1 MGKLVVNLNITL
13 DGVIQAPGRADE
25 DTRGSFKYGGWA
37 APYFD
42 PVMGEEAGKGI
53 AQQPAL
59 LFGRRTYE
67 DFYKVWPNR
76 TDGNM
81 FTEVLNKAQKYV
93 ASRSL
98 TEPLPWMNSTLLKG
112 DAGEAVVALKRDLKQ
127 DILVL
132 GSVNLIQTLIKRGL
146 IDQYSLS
153 IHPLVLGYG
162 MRLFNIASP
171 YAPLKLMDSKTT
183 STGVILATYVPAEKA
198 S

>member
-1 MGKLVVNLNITL
+1 MGKLIVNLNITL

-37 APYFD
+37 TPYFD
-42 PVMGEEAGKGI
+42 PMMAEEAGKGI

-81 FTEVLNKAQKYV
+81 FTEVLNNAQKYV
-93 ASRSL
+93 ASHSL
-98 TEPLPWMNSTLLKG
+98 KEPLPWMNSTLLHG
-112 DAGEAVVALKRDLKQ
+112 DAAKPVAALKRDLEK
-127 DILVL
+127 DMLVL
-132 GSVNLIQTLIKRGL
+132 GSVNLIQTLMKRGL

-153 IHPLVLGYG
+153 IHPLVLGFG
-162 MRLFNIASP
+162 MRLFNLASP
-171 YAPLKLMDSKTT
+171 YAPLKLVDSKTT
-183 STGVILATYVPAEKA
+183 STGVVLATYVPAEKKG
-198 S
+198 

>member
-1 MGKLVVNLNITL
+1 MGKLIVNLNITL

-37 APYFD
+37 TPYFD
-42 PVMGEEAGKGI
+42 PVMAEEAGKGI
-53 AQQPAL
+53 AQSPVL
-59 LFGRRTYE
+59 LFGRRTYQ
-67 DFYKVWPNR
+67 DFYSVWPGR

-93 ASRSL
+93 ASHTL
-98 TEPLPWMNSTLLKG
+98 KDPLPWMNSTLLAPDAG
-112 DAGEAVVALKRDLKQ
+112 DAVAALKRDLKQ
-127 DILVL
+127 DLLVL
-132 GSVNLIQTLIKRGL
+132 GSVNFVQTLMKRGL

-153 IHPLVLGYG
+153 IHPLVLGFG

-171 YAPLKLMDSKTT
+171 YIPLRLVDSKTT
-183 STGVILATYVPAEKA
+183 STGVILATYVPAEAK